1 MFQISEITAF
11 GGHEVPT
18 NVVNFNVEGAKK
30 TSVKVVGTFE
40 EPWFCGRDVCEILEY
55 SNIKDAL
62 QKHVQQ
68 KSKKSLKELS
78 EEVGCKTHPASV
90 LGSINFQTMSYNDG
104 KAVYINEPGLYA
116 LILRSKAPL
125 ANQFQD
131 FICDVVL
138 PSIRKYGQYIHSKQQ
153 AIEFEE
159 KLMLKDKQRQE
170 AERQLLLK
178 DKQRQEAERQLLLKD
193 KQHQEAERQLLLKD
207 KQHQEAER
215 QRQEAEQAL
224 VHATKEAE
232 FQSRYTNKLKDM
244 IIVMKS
250 KQKDEIIY
258 IATTNAYAKQN
269 RFKIGGVKSRS
280 LLKPRLCT
288 YNTGRP
294 DGDKMYYAY
303 ITETTD
309 YHHLEQRINKIIG
322 DHKENAGAEMY
333 NLHYDSL
340 YPLVEYL
347 ADRFDEEIK
356 HHKLLFDKL
365 IKETIN
371 KDPTIPAPLILN
383 GAEYKKYKDGI
394 AISTQVLNFDDM
406 DENAKKEFVGSI
418 FQDFVDFKGEGA
430 LFRKDFEE
438 YIVQHAKAKFNKRVL
453 WSYLKQI
460 LPNTGK
466 KIKY

>member
-1 MFQISEITAF
+1 MFQISES
-11 GGHEVPT
+11 T
-18 NVVNFNVEGAKK
+18 NVVYFNVEGANK
-30 TSVKVVGTFE
+30 TDVKVVGTFE

-55 SNIKDAL
+55 TNINKAL
-62 QKHVQQ
+62 QEHVQQ

-78 EEVGCKTHPASV
+78 EKWCPELGHHFI
-90 LGSINFQTMSYNDG
+90 LGSGNLSIKFPQCQ
-104 KAVYINEPGLYA
+104 AVYINEPGLYA

-131 FICDVVL
+131 FICGVVL
-138 PSIRKYGQYIHSKQQ
+138 PSIRKYGHYIHSQQ
-153 AIEFEE
+153 LALEFEE

-170 AERQLLLK
+170 AEHQLMLK
-178 DKQRQEAERQLLLKD
+178 DAQRQEAEHQLMLKD
-193 KQHQEAERQLLLKD
+193 AQHQEETK
-207 KQHQEAER
+207 

-224 VHATKEAE
+224 IQVRAEAE

-244 IIVMKS
+244 ITVMKS
-250 KQKDEIIY
+250 RQKDEIIY
-258 IATTNAYAKQN
+258 IATTKAYAKQN

-288 YNTGRP
+288 YNTGRS
-294 DGDKMYYAY
+294 DGDKMYFAF

-309 YHHLEQRINKIIG
+309 YHHLEQIINKIIG
-322 DHKENAGAEMY
+322 DHKEHTGAEMY

-340 YPLVEYL
+340 CPLIEYL

-356 HHKLLFDKL
+356 YHKVLFDKL
-365 IKETIN
+365 IKETLN
-371 KDPTIPAPLILN
+371 KDPTVPVPLILN
-383 GAEYKKYKDGI
+383 GAEYKKYKDGV
-394 AISTQVLNFDDM
+394 AVSTQVLDFDEM
-406 DENAKKEFVGSI
+406 DENAKREFVSVI
-418 FQDFVDFKGEGA
+418 FQDFATFKGEDA

-438 YIVQHAKAKFNKRVL
+438 YVVQNAKAKFNKRVL

-460 LPNTGK
+460 LPDTGK

>member
-1 MFQISEITAF
+1 MFQISEA
-11 GGHEVPT
+11 T

-78 EEVGCKTHPASV
+78 EEVGCKTHPNSV
-90 LGSINFQTMSYNDG
+90 LGLQNLSTEYHIG
-104 KAVYINEPGLYA
+104 KTVYINEPGLYA

-131 FICDVVL
+131 FICGVVL
-138 PSIRKYGQYIHSKQQ
+138 PSIRKYGHYIHSRQQ

-159 KLMLKDKQRQE
+159 RLMLKDKQRQE
-170 AERQLLLK
+170 AERQ
-178 DKQRQEAERQLLLKD
+178 R
-193 KQHQEAERQLLLKD
+193 
-207 KQHQEAER
+207 QEAER
-215 QRQEAEQAL
+215 QRQEAERQRREAERQHQEAEQAL
-224 VHATKEAE
+224 AHATKEAE

-244 IIVMKS
+244 ITVMKS
-250 KQKDEIIY
+250 RQKDEIIY
-258 IATTNAYAKQN
+258 IATTKAYARQN

-280 LLKPRLCT
+280 LLKPRLAS
-288 YNTGRP
+288 YNTGRS
-294 DGDKMYYAY
+294 DGDKMYYAFV
-303 ITETTD
+303 TETTD
-309 YHHLEQRINKIIG
+309 FHHLEQRINKIIG
-322 DHKENAGAEMY
+322 DHRENRKEEMY

-340 YPLVEYL
+340 YPLIEYL

-365 IKETIN
+365 IKETLN
-371 KDPTIPAPLILN
+371 KDPTVPEPLILN
-383 GAEYKKYKDGI
+383 GAEYKKYQDGI
-394 AISTQVLNFDDM
+394 AVSTQVLDFDEM
-406 DENAKKEFVGSI
+406 DENARREFVGGI
-418 FQDFVDFKGEGA
+418 FRDFANSKGEEA
-430 LFRKDFEE
+430 LFRRDFEE
-438 YIVQHAKAKFNKRVL
+438 YITQHAKAKFNKRVL

-460 LPNTGK
+460 LPDTGK

>member
-1 MFQISEITAF
+1 MIFVTKNQWNPKMFQISETTTF
-11 GGHEVPT
+11 GGGYEVPT

-78 EEVGCKTHPASV
+78 EELGCKTHPNTV
-90 LGSINFQTMSYNDG
+90 LGLQNLSTQFPQCQ
-104 KAVYINEPGLYA
+104 AVYINEPGLYA

-159 KLMLKDKQRQE
+159 RLMLKDKQRQE
-170 AERQLLLK
+170 AERQ
-178 DKQRQEAERQLLLKD
+178 
-193 KQHQEAERQLLLKD
+193 HQEAERQ
-207 KQHQEAER
+207 HQESER
-215 QRQEAEQAL
+215 KRQEAEQAL

-244 IIVMKS
+244 ITVMKS
-250 KQKDEIIY
+250 RQKDEIIY

>member
-1 MFQISEITAF
+1 V
-11 GGHEVPT
+11 G
-18 NVVNFNVEGAKK
+18 GAKK
-30 TSVKVVGTFE
+30 TDVKVVGTFE

-55 SNIKDAL
+55 ININKAL
-62 QKHVQQ
+62 QEHVQQ
-68 KSKKSLKELS
+68 KSKKSLKDLS
-78 EEVGCKTHPASV
+78 EKWCPELGHHFI
-90 LGSINFQTMSYNDG
+90 LGSGNLSIKFPQCQ
-104 KAVYINEPGLYA
+104 AVYINEQGLYA
-116 LILRSKAPL
+116 LILRSKASL

-131 FICDVVL
+131 FICGVVL
-138 PSIRKYGQYIHSKQQ
+138 PSIRKYGQYIHSHQL
-153 AIEFEE
+153 ALEFEE

-170 AERQLLLK
+170 AEH
-178 DKQRQEAERQLLLKD
+178 QLLLKD
-193 KQHQEAERQLLLKD
+193 KQHQEET
-207 KQHQEAER
+207 KQRQEAEQQLVLKDA

-224 VHATKEAE
+224 IQVRAEAE

-244 IIVMKS
+244 ITVMKS
-250 KQKDEIIY
+250 RQKDEIIY
-258 IATTNAYAKQN
+258 IATTKAYAKQN

-288 YNTGRP
+288 YNTGRS
-294 DGDKMYYAY
+294 DGDKMYFAF

-322 DHKENAGAEMY
+322 DHKEHIGAEMY

-340 YPLVEYL
+340 YPLIEYL

-356 HHKLLFDKL
+356 YHKVLFDKL
-365 IKETIN
+365 IKETLN
-371 KDPTIPAPLILN
+371 KDPTVPVPLILN
-383 GAEYKKYKDGI
+383 GAEYKKYKDGV
-394 AISTQVLNFDDM
+394 AVSTQILDFDEM
-406 DENAKKEFVGSI
+406 DENTKKKFVSVI
-418 FQDFVDFKGEGA
+418 FQDFATFKGEDA

-438 YIVQHAKAKFNKRVL
+438 YVAQNAKAKFNKRVL

>member
-1 MFQISEITAF
+1 MKKLIFLTKNYGILKMFQISEA
-11 GGHEVPT
+11 T

-40 EPWFCGRDVCEILEY
+40 DPWFCGRDVCEILEY
-55 SNIKDAL
+55 KDIKDAL
-62 QKHVQQ
+62 HKHVQQ

-78 EEVGCKTHPASV
+78 EEVGGVLPPTSV
-90 LGSINFQTMSYNDG
+90 LGTINFQNISYNDG

-125 ANQFQD
+125 AIQFQD
-131 FICDVVL
+131 FICGVVL
-138 PSIRKYGQYIHSKQQ
+138 PSIRKYGHYIHSRQQ

-159 KLMLKDKQRQE
+159 RIMLKDKQRQEAEQQLLVKDKQRLE

-178 DKQRQEAERQLLLKD
+178 DKQRQEAEKQLLLKD
-193 KQHQEAERQLLLKD
+193 KQRQD
-207 KQHQEAER
+207 
-215 QRQEAEQAL
+215 AEQAL
-224 VHATKEAE
+224 AHATKEVE

-244 IIVMKS
+244 ITVMKS
-250 KQKDEIIY
+250 RQKDEIIY
-258 IATTNAYAKQN
+258 IATTNAYARQN

-322 DHKENAGAEMY
+322 DHKENTKAEMY

-340 YPLVEYL
+340 YPLIEYL

-365 IKETIN
+365 IKETLN
-371 KDPTIPAPLILN
+371 KDPTVPTPLILN
-383 GAEYKKYKDGI
+383 GAEYKKYQDGI
-394 AISTQVLNFDDM
+394 AVSTQVLDFDEM
-406 DENAKKEFVGSI
+406 DENARREFVGGI
-418 FQDFVDFKGEGA
+418 FRDFANSKGEEA
-430 LFRKDFEE
+430 LFRRDFEE
-438 YIVQHAKAKFNKRVL
+438 YITQHAKAKFNKRVL

-460 LPNTGK
+460 LPDTGK

>member
-1 MFQISEITAF
+1 LIFVTENQFNPKMFQISETTTF
-11 GGHEVPT
+11 GGGYEVPT

-55 SNIKDAL
+55 KDIKDAL

-78 EEVGCKTHPASV
+78 EKWGGKTPPHFI
-90 LGSINFQTMSYNDG
+90 LGSENLSTQFPQCQ
-104 KAVYINEPGLYA
+104 AVYINEPGLYA

-170 AERQLLLK
+170 SERQLLLK

-193 KQHQEAERQLLLKD
+193 KQRQES
-207 KQHQEAER
+207 ER

-224 VHATKEAE
+224 AHATKEAE

-244 IIVMKS
+244 ITVMKS
-250 KQKDEIIY
+250 RQKDEIIY

-309 YHHLEQRINKIIG
+309 YHHLEQRIKKIIG